1 MSEELVELTE
11 HDLLEEVIARIS
23 TMNLILL
30 RKLGGRVQISREEWE
45 DIDGKYLIESFRDS
59 ASNIVIN
66 LISRGSQHVNH

>member
-30 RKLGGRVQISREEWE
+30 RKLGGKVQISREEWE